1 MQPREQAERE
11 TEGERKG
18 GREAECERDRQR
30 DMHFIKLCSYKLKL
44 K

>member
-1 MQPREQAERE
+1 MKFNKCTAAVCVETGVEQ
-11 TEGERKG
+11 G
-18 GREAECERDRQR
+18 DRQH